1 MRYYFNI
8 GTNLGCRHQNVGRAI
23 AALCARGTRCRVSD
37 EMESEPWGFQSSNR
51 FLNVGVAVDL
61 DLSPQEVLDWV
72 HGIEL
77 RLGSAGHRDEN
88 GGYIDRLVDIDIMAI
103 DDNQGRVVTI
113 DMPNLQVPHRHLY
126 DRPFFIIPY
135 RQLKEMTEK

>member
-8 GTNLGCRHQNVGRAI
+8 GTNLGRRHQNVGRAI
-23 AALCARGTRCRVSD
+23 AALCARGSHCRVSD

-61 DLSPQEVLDWV
+61 DLSPQEVLDWL
-72 HGIEL
+72 HDIEQQ
-77 RLGSAGHRDEN
+77 LGSASHRDKE

-103 DDNQGRVVTI
+103 DDCDGHRVTI
-113 DMPNLQVPHRHLY
+113 DTPTLQVPHRHLY